1 MTEKEKKEAIA
12 LINKKC
18 EEMKKM
24 VDEIYK
30 IAGELKD

>member
-18 EEMKKM
+18 DEIKKM
-24 VDEIYK
+24 IDQIYK
-30 IAGELKD
+30 IADELKD